1 MTPTHNGREPGV
13 VGAVYDRPETYAG
26 IIVDGQHVHPA
37 NVRLAHQILGER
49 LCLVTDATAAAGA
62 PDGISRFDFC
72 GTPVFCRQG
81 RCQDQNGTLGGSAL
95 TMIEGVKNL
104 VQMVGLPL
112 TEALRMASL
121 YPARAIGRANQLG
134 SIAVGKIAN
143 LVVFDENYRV
153 TATLEQGTYQEH
165 R

>member
-1 MTPTHNGREPGV
+1 
-13 VGAVYDRPETYAG
+13 
-26 IIVDGQHVHPA
+26 
-37 NVRLAHQILGER
+37 
-49 LCLVTDATAAAGA
+49 
-62 PDGISRFDFC
+62 
-72 GTPVFCRQG
+72 
-81 RCQDQNGTLGGSAL
+81 
-95 TMIEGVKNL
+95 MIEGVKNL

-121 YPARAIGRANQLG
+121 YPARAIGRANELG